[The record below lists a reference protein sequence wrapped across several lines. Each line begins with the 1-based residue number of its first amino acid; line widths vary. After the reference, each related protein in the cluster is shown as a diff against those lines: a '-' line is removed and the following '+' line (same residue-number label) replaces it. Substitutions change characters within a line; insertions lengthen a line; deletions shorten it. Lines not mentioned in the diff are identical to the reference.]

1 MSADTKRNVVV
12 TGAGRGLGRVL
23 ASLFC
28 QAEYRVFA
36 CDLDPLRLEQ
46 LAAELP
52 SIEVSQLDVSR
63 TDGVA
68 EFFTA
73 LLAHIPGIDVLVN
86 NVGIAG
92 PQAPLEEIDQDEW
105 LSTLHVNLCGAVWC
119 SQHALRSMKNRS
131 GGAIINVSTASVR
144 TVPAFRSP
152 YVVAKAGLE
161 SLTRAIAREAG
172 PFGVRCNAVQP
183 GAMDTERL
191 QEVLARVADRMGTPV
206 AAVEQKFLEFVSMR
220 TKVSPMDVAELIL
233 FLASDAARHITGQI
247 IAVDGGVEWEA

>member
-1 MSADTKRNVVV
+1 MV
-12 TGAGRGLGRVL
+12 TGAGRGLGRTL

-28 QAEYRVFA
+28 DAKYRVFA

-52 SIEVSQLDVSR
+52 SIEVGRFDVGR
-63 TDGVA
+63 ADDVA
-68 EFFTA
+68 AFFTKV
-73 LLAHIPGIDVLVN
+73 LARVPGIDVLVN

-92 PQAPLEEIDQDEW
+92 PQAALEEIDPDEW
-105 LSTLHVNLCGAVWC
+105 ASTLHVNLCGAVWC
-119 SQHALRSMKNRS
+119 SQHALRSMKQRL
-131 GGAIINVSTASVR
+131 GGSIINVSTASVR
-144 TVPAFRSP
+144 TVPALRSP

-161 SLTRAIAREAG
+161 SLTRAVAREAG

-191 QEVLARVADRMGTPV
+191 QEVLQRVADRAGSTV
-206 AAVEQKFLEFVSMR
+206 DAAERKFLEFVSMR
-220 TKVSPMDVAELIL
+220 TKVSPQDVAELIL